1 MKIFIT
7 ANDIATMSGLISC
20 GLDASKV
27 VSAKMAAAHN
37 ETIMSLAPGVKQ
49 IQDDCEA
56 GRA

>member
-1 MKIFIT
+1 MVQ
-7 ANDIATMSGLISC
+7 TMSGMIEC